1 MAQIIGEKLETSTRY
16 WYQNAQMAVRDVY
29 DALIEI
35 ITNADDRYVKLKP
48 KCGRIEIE
56 VERKRKEGPSI
67 VIVRDF
73 ADGMTLDVMKKKLKI
88 VGGRVSGMAEGE
100 RVRGT
105 NSRGAKDVAILGGV
119 TFESIAAEDGKY
131 HKCEITPQGIFVADN
146 SCPKDTKSFRQ
157 KLKIPQGSGTVV
169 TICVNSDVAQVPLHD
184 TLKEKLGQ
192 LIALKD
198 ILNSSDREII
208 LRDLSS
214 KDRSDRIIALPFDGT
229 ERISERFKIP
239 GYDDI
244 EAKLTI
250 YRSKTQFEDRAPR
263 FRRGGILVK
272 SKHAIHEATLFAS
285 ELENDPNA
293 QWFYGRLTCDFIDEL
308 WNEFDDRFERGLG
321 GTPKNPR
328 PIYDPLRKEGLS
340 REHPFVDALFKE
352 ALKRLRPLVEEERQ
366 RSEKRLAQIESNHTR
381 KRLNALEKAAARFIS
396 ENRFAEE
403 ISRNEDDAVSD
414 SIFEKH
420 GYSLTPPFCQM
431 VVGQSRQFWLNIKQK
446 AFPEFSVGE
455 TVEISC
461 LTDEISTSKQFGILE
476 AHPNRE
482 NVLRI
487 VWKIKAEKPTKATAV
502 RVRCGSIIGECAI
515 EIFADEKEQFSNVT
529 SLCFNRRKYSV
540 ETESKRSIWLY
551 APCLDVFEKP
561 TKVEVECS
569 SGEFKV
575 SGDRMMQP
583 FPRSGISKCKLTI
596 TAKAP
601 NQKATL
607 IVSIPG
613 QRCSAEVIS
622 LDPAGPAIKIELKDV
637 SYGNQRYLWQGNVL
651 QIAAR
656 HPSLNRY
663 LGGPP
668 DFLGQEDKHYRV
680 LLAEIVAEAVCSRLL
695 SRNAND
701 QPEEYSDFDWD
712 AYYAEYCR
720 MMTKFLPIAHETQVK
735 P

>member
-1 MAQIIGEKLETSTRY
+1 MAISTGEKLETSTRY
-16 WYQNAQMAVRDVY
+16 WHQNAQMSVRDVY

-56 VERKRKEGPSI
+56 VERKRKEGPSV

-131 HKCEITPQGIFVADN
+131 HKCEITPQGIFRADS
-146 SCPKDTKSFRQ
+146 SCPKDAKNFRQ
-157 KLKIPQGSGTVV
+157 RLKILQGSGTVV
-169 TICVNSDVAQVPLHD
+169 TLYVNSDVAQVPQHD

-192 LIALKD
+192 LIALRD
-198 ILNSSDREII
+198 ILNSSNREII

-214 KDRSDRIIALPFDGT
+214 KDRSDRIVALSFEGN
-229 ERISERFKIP
+229 ERVSERFKVP
-239 GYDDI
+239 GFEA
-244 EAKLTI
+244 EAKLII
-250 YRSKTQFEDRAPR
+250 YRSKTRLEDRAPR

-272 SKHAIHEATLFAS
+272 SKHAIHEVTLFAS
-285 ELENDPNA
+285 DLENDPNA

-308 WNEFDDRFERGLG
+308 WNEFDDRFEKGLG
-321 GTPKNPR
+321 GTPNNPR
-328 PIYDPLRKEGLS
+328 LICDPLRKEGLS
-340 REHPFVDALFKE
+340 REHPFVDSLFKE
-352 ALKRLRPLVEEERQ
+352 ALRRLRPLVEEERQ
-366 RSEKRLAQIESNHTR
+366 RAEKQQARIESNDTR
-381 KRLNALEKAAARFIS
+381 KRLNALEKAAAKFIS

-403 ISRNEDDAVSD
+403 ANRNVDDTVSD

-431 VVGQSRQFWLNIKQK
+431 IVGQSRQFWLNIKQE
-446 AFPEFSVGE
+446 AFPEFSVGD

-461 LTDEISTSKQFGILE
+461 LTNEISSSKQFGNLE

-482 NVLRI
+482 NVLRF
-487 VWKIKAEKPTKATAV
+487 VWKIKAEKATKATAV
-502 RVRCGSIIGECAI
+502 RVRCGSIVSECAI
-515 EIFADEKEQFSNVT
+515 EIFSAEKDKFDDVT
-529 SLCFNRRKYSV
+529 SLCFNHRKYSV
-540 ETESKRSIWLY
+540 EIESKRNFWLY
-551 APCLDVFEKP
+551 APCEGILEKP
-561 TKVEVECS
+561 TQVEIECS
-569 SGEFKV
+569 SEEFKIIGERIMRP
-575 SGDRMMQP
+575 SP
-583 FPRSGISKCKLTI
+583 ESGISKCKLAI
-596 TAKAP
+596 TAKTP
-601 NQKATL
+601 NQKAILTAL
-607 IVSIPG
+607 IPG
-613 QRCSAEVIS
+613 QKCSAEVIS
-622 LDPAGPAIKIELKDV
+622 LDPAGPTIKIELKDL
-637 SYGNQRYLWQGNVL
+637 SYGNQRYMWQGNIL

-668 DFLGQEDKHYRV
+668 NFLGQEDKHYRV

-701 QPEEYSDFDWD
+701 QPGEYSDFDWD

>member
-1 MAQIIGEKLETSTRY
+1 MTQLIGEKLETSTRY

-35 ITNADDRYVKLKP
+35 ITNADDRYVKLQP

-56 VERKRKEGPSI
+56 VERKRKEGPS
-67 VIVRDF
+67 VVVVRDF
-73 ADGMTLDVMKKKLKI
+73 VDGMTLDVMKRKLKI

-146 SCPKDTKSFRQ
+146 SCPKDAKNYRH
-157 KLKIPQGSGTVV
+157 KLKILDGSGTVV
-169 TICVNSDVAQVPLHD
+169 TICVNSDVAQVPQHD

-192 LIALKD
+192 LIVLRD
-198 ILNSSDREII
+198 ILNSSNREVI

-214 KDRSDRIIALPFDGT
+214 KDRSDRIATLPFDGN
-229 ERISERFKIP
+229 ERVNERFKIP
-239 GYDDI
+239 EYDV
-244 EAKLTI
+244 EAKLII
-250 YRSKTQFEDRAPR
+250 YRSKTRLEDRAPR

-285 ELENDPNA
+285 DLENDPNA
-293 QWFYGRLTCDFIDEL
+293 QWFYGRLTCDFIDDL
-308 WNEFDDRFERGLG
+308 WNEFDDRFERGLS
-321 GTPKNPR
+321 GTSKNPR

-352 ALKRLRPLVEEERQ
+352 ALRRLRPLVEEERQ
-366 RSEKRLAQIESNHTR
+366 RAEKQQARIESNDTR
-381 KRLNALEKAAARFIS
+381 KRLNALEKAAAKFIS

-403 ISRNEDDAVSD
+403 ANRNVDDTVSD

-431 VVGQSRQFWLNIKQK
+431 IVGQSRQFWLNIKQE
-446 AFPEFSVGE
+446 AFPEFSVGD

-461 LTDEISTSKQFGILE
+461 LTDEISASRQFGNLE
-476 AHPNRE
+476 AHPNRQ
-482 NVLRI
+482 NVLRF
-487 VWKIKAEKPTKATAV
+487 VWKVKAEKATEATAV
-502 RVRCGSIIGECAI
+502 RVRCGSIVSECAI
-515 EIFADEKEQFSNVT
+515 EIFAAEKDKFNDVT
-529 SLCFNRRKYSV
+529 SLCFNHKRYSV
-540 ETESKRSIWLY
+540 EVDSKRSFWLF
-551 APCLDVFEKP
+551 APCEGILEKP
-561 TKVEVECS
+561 TQVEIKCS
-569 SGEFKV
+569 SGEFQIIGERIMRPSPE
-575 SGDRMMQP
+575 SGV
-583 FPRSGISKCKLTI
+583 SKCKLAI
-596 TAKAP
+596 TSKIP

-607 IVSIPG
+607 TASVPG
-613 QRCSAEVIS
+613 QKCSAEVVS
-622 LDPAGPAIKIELKDV
+622 LDPAGPTIKIELKDV
-637 SYGNQRYLWQGNVL
+637 SYGNQRYMWQGNIL

-663 LGGPP
+663 LGAPP
-668 DFLGQEDKHYRV
+668 DFSGQEDKHYRV

-701 QPEEYSDFDWD
+701 QPGEYSDFDWD

-720 MMTKFLPIAHETQVK
+720 MMTKFLPLAHETQVK